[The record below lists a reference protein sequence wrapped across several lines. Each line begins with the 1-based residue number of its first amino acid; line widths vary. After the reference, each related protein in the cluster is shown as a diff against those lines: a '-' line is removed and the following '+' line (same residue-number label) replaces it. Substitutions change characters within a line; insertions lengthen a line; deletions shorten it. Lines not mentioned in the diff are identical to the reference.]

1 MKKELFFV
9 FDVESVGLYGEA
21 FAVGGGIYQE
31 YGEPLRE
38 FRFACPREL
47 AYGSRDDRIWIDE
60 NIKRIEANCLN
71 PQEVRE
77 KFWKEWRLADGLG
90 AKAFAECSY
99 PVEANFLK
107 FCVLDDYPNRR
118 LAAPYPLH
126 DVSTVIFCAGE
137 DPMKNYGRLENELP
151 KHDPLAD
158 ARQSARLLWE
168 SLSSIRERW

>member
-9 FDVESVGLYGEA
+9 FDVESIGLYGEA
-21 FAVGGGIYQE
+21 FAVGGGIYSE
-31 YGEPLRE
+31 CGEPLRE
-38 FRFACPREL
+38 FRFACPRKS
-47 AYGSRDDRIWIDE
+47 AYGSGEDRQWVDKE
-60 NIKRIEANCLN
+60 IKEIPVDCLN

-77 KFWKEWRLADGLG
+77 KFWKEWRLADELG
-90 AKAFAECSY
+90 AKPFAECSY

-126 DVSTVIFCAGE
+126 DISTVMLCAGKN
-137 DPMKNYGRLENELP
+137 PMENYGRLENELP

-158 ARQSARLLWE
+158 ARQSARLLLE
-168 SLSSIRERW
+168 SLGSIRERW